1 MARGSVIVACVATA
15 FAAPVLVAQAVPPGQ
30 DTASVAIPESAWP
43 PAGMC
48 RVWLRGVPERQQ
60 PAPTDCGTALRTRPR
75 DATLLM
81 GQPAQEGKQLMNTL
95 SPAGR
100 AAHGVLVQDSS
111 MMRHNPARGARGTLA
126 PASSRVTVPP
136 RPDSSKPKA
145 TRKPPGPL
153 EP

>member
-1 MARGSVIVACVATA
+1 MACVATA
-15 FAAPVLVAQAVPPGQ
+15 FAAPVLAAQAVPPGQ
-30 DTASVAIPESAWP
+30 DTASAAIPESAWP

-81 GQPAQEGKQLMNTL
+81 GQPAQEGKQIMNTL
-95 SPAGR
+95 SPPGR
-100 AAHGVLVQDSS
+100 AARGVLVQDSS
-111 MMRHNPARGARGTLA
+111 TMRRSSAGGARGTLA
-126 PASSRVTVPP
+126 PASAKVTVPP
-136 RPDSSKPKA
+136 KSDSSKPKA